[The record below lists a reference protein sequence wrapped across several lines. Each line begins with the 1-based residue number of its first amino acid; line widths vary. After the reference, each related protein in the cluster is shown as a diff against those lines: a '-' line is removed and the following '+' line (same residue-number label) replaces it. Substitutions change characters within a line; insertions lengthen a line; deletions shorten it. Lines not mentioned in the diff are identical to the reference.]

1 MVYIFKNLKQEDNAL
16 VQPQS
21 LKSVIITPG
30 KHNYNVQ
37 HTHKHTC
44 MHACIHTFYL
54 YCLFSYVP
62 GLAIT
67 QQNGCF
73 CAANW
78 QTDKI
83 LNTRLGG
90 LKAEMRCY
98 RQ

>member
-1 MVYIFKNLKQEDNAL
+1 MVYTFKNLKQEDNAL

-21 LKSVIITPG
+21 LKSVTIAQG

-37 HTHKHTC
+37 HTHTC
-44 MHACIHTFYL
+44 KHACTNTFYL

-67 QQNGCF
+67 QQNGRF

-78 QTDKI
+78 
-83 LNTRLGG
+83 LN
-90 LKAEMRCY
+90 
-98 RQ
+98 